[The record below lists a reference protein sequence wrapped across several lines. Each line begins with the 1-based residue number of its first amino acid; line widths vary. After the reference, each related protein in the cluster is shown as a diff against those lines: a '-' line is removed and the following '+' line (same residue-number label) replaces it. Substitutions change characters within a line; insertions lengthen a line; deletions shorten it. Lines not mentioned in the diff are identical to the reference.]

1 MDAPK
6 TFREPQ
12 RLGEGAADN
21 NRLRERTTP
30 LNKVVCQ
37 THHPD
42 LNKVCCSTTHPDL
55 NKAVRQ
61 THHPDFEL

>member
-37 THHPD
+37 THH
-42 LNKVCCSTTHPDL
+42 LT
-55 NKAVRQ
+55 
-61 THHPDFEL
+61 

>member
-30 LNKVVCQ
+30 LKKVGRQ
-37 THHPD
+37 
-42 LNKVCCSTTHPDL
+42 TTHPDL
-55 NKAVRQ
+55 NKMCCP
-61 THHPDFEL
+61 TTHPDFDL